1 MKLQH
6 IIKIVIISFSFF
18 TLSTVQMSAQKK
30 IKDENSTYTFQ
41 EHLWWGVNIG
51 SPYLFQNV
59 FGIGLGPMI
68 GYNFNQRFAAGL
80 IVNVNYEYHWNL
92 GNQPFNFFDYSIGA
106 FGRAKLLLEPKIFFQ
121 AEYNYTTIA
130 LRDFSKTRIA
140 FPVLFI
146 GAGYNTGY
154 PIGYEVAILF
164 DVLGNLSLYRIPLEY
179 RFGITYNF

>member
-1 MKLQH
+1 MKIQH
-6 IIKIVIISFSFF
+6 IIKIATIIGCFLI
-18 TLSTVQMSAQKK
+18 LSSTQIEAQKRIRK
-30 IKDENSTYTFQ
+30 EEPSYTFK

-80 IVNVNYEYHWNL
+80 IANVNYEYHWNL
-92 GNQPFNFFDYSIGA
+92 GNKPFNYFDYSLGV
-106 FGRAKLLLEPKIFFQ
+106 FGRAKILLEPKVFFQ
-121 AEYNYTTIA
+121 AEYNYTSIA
-130 LRDFSKTRIA
+130 VRDFSKDRID

-146 GAGYNTGY
+146 GGGYNSGY
-154 PIGYEVAILF
+154 PIGYEVSLLF

-179 RFGITYNF
+179 RFAVTYNF